1 MIALL
6 VMPALASA
14 RPLPLKM
21 IWGPLTLPNGHSAFP
36 TYRKLGVKVYQIELL
51 WNDAAPTRPRD
62 PTNPR
67 DRAYVWPSYL
77 DQAVRAARHA
87 HIAVCI
93 LVQRTPDWANGGR
106 GSTWT
111 PNNPA
116 DYGKF
121 LIAAARHYSSVRYWM
136 IWGEPNRN
144 PEFEPM
150 PSEAPAGPRAYA
162 LVLNAGYHALKSV
175 SRHNVVIGGDT
186 MTYGDVAPPNFIKW
200 MRLPNGKPPPLDY
213 FGHNPYSDRL
223 PRLSQRPNVPLE
235 RDLSDIDTMEKQ
247 LRRTYHRTVPLW
259 VSEYSIS
266 SDHPNRAFA
275 FSVSRQ
281 RQASFVAAAFRLV
294 NSVNYVAGLGWY
306 DLLDESP
313 PGPSALTTGLM
324 TSTGQPKPAFFA
336 FEHAR

>member
-1 MIALL
+1 MRSAFPAGLRGHGDRILCRVRAPRRGLGTGSKRRRAGCLALAASMIALL

-162 LVLNAGYHALKSV
+162 LVLNAGYHA
-175 SRHNVVIGGDT
+175 
-186 MTYGDVAPPNFIKW
+186 P
-200 MRLPNGKPPPLDY
+200 
-213 FGHNPYSDRL
+213 
-223 PRLSQRPNVPLE
+223 
-235 RDLSDIDTMEKQ
+235 
-247 LRRTYHRTVPLW
+247 
-259 VSEYSIS
+259 
-266 SDHPNRAFA
+266 
-275 FSVSRQ
+275 
-281 RQASFVAAAFRLV
+281 
-294 NSVNYVAGLGWY
+294 
-306 DLLDESP
+306 
-313 PGPSALTTGLM
+313 
-324 TSTGQPKPAFFA
+324 
-336 FEHAR
+336 